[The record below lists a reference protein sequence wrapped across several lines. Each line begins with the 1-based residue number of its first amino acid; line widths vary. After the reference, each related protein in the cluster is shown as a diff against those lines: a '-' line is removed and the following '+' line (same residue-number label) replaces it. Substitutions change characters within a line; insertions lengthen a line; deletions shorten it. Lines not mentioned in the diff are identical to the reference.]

1 MILTS
6 TQLVIFG
13 SIYFTL
19 IFESDKTKRHFM
31 LTLMLFSVGGL
42 QILDGGLNVIASH
55 SVNIMLGQFWI
66 LVKFTWALLPKVNS
80 QRPFQKRQF

>member
-1 MILTS
+1 
-6 TQLVIFG
+6 
-13 SIYFTL
+13 
-19 IFESDKTKRHFM
+19 
-31 LTLMLFSVGGL
+31 MLFSVGGL